1 MPQVD
6 NPKKAKLAQFAF
18 GNGKKY
24 TKSVLVGSRE
34 VRRKLARQA
43 KKKAG
48 GKKKKAVKKY
58 SKGGMVSSCCC
69 NMDRFSK
76 QHN

>member
-6 NPKKAKLAQFAF
+6 NPKKARLAQFAF

-34 VRRKLARQA
+34 VRRKLARKA

-48 GKKKKAVKKY
+48 G
-58 SKGGMVSSCCC
+58 
-69 NMDRFSK
+69 
-76 QHN
+76 Q

>member
-6 NPKKAKLAQFAF
+6 NQKKAKLAQFAF
-18 GNGKKY
+18 GQGKKF

-48 GKKKKAVKKY
+48 GK
-58 SKGGMVSSCCC
+58 
-69 NMDRFSK
+69 
-76 QHN
+76 

>member
-1 MPQVD
+1 MKINFPFYIVYDIITLWLIESHNKIGGNMPQVD
-6 NPKKAKLAQFAF
+6 NPKKAKLAQLAF
-18 GNGKKY
+18 GQGKKF

-48 GKKKKAVKKY
+48 GK
-58 SKGGMVSSCCC
+58 
-69 NMDRFSK
+69 
-76 QHN
+76 

>member
-18 GNGKKY
+18 GQGKKF

-34 VRRKLARQA
+34 VRRKLARQEA
-43 KKKAG
+43 KKQLRR
-48 GKKKKAVKKY
+48 
-58 SKGGMVSSCCC
+58 SKWVTKMK
-69 NMDRFSK
+69 F
-76 QHN
+76 